1 MSTLGKAV
9 IEFSADTAKFT
20 GDVGRAAAV
29 FNRNMAAMERGI
41 ESLRTAITGVLAIG
55 GLGALAKSAID
66 AGEELNKL
74 SQKAGISVEALS
86 GLKHGARL
94 ADVDMQGLTVGLKE
108 FNKSIV
114 EAGDKGSKTGQI
126 FTALGVDLTRGPEV
140 ALKQVAQRFAEM
152 QDGSEKTTLAVN
164 LFGKAGQD
172 MIPWL
177 NQGADGL
184 ERAAQQAQALGLT
197 MSAEQA
203 QRFEQFNDN
212 MKTMGM
218 LAEVVGVNI
227 ANLVVPGINS
237 MTQNLITAAEKG
249 NLFWQVMMEGAK
261 FTAAAMAALSAKDS
275 PLDRFATFLFQ
286 QDERM
291 RSLREGANVWPGAA
305 AGASANK
312 PAGSIN
318 SAALSRA
325 LAGGST
331 STTPAK
337 DPRLTAAEIIQ
348 RQIGAANDFSRAL
361 GEEQAAVQAITEAR
375 LKDADAIKR
384 QLDPTIEL
392 AEQTEKIADLV
403 NRGMLTSEQGDAFL
417 DVLTTKLLDAQGAFD
432 TLKDKGKEDLDELK
446 RAIEGWG
453 RQFSRTMA
461 DMVIESEYSFDR
473 IRDLFRDLLK
483 EILAAQIQKRFTDQ
497 VVKAGGG
504 LLDKAIG
511 AIGTAI
517 GGWVGGGT
525 SMPPAPIPMSAA
537 AGGDVFA
544 GMPTLVGEHGP
555 ELMVPDVSGQI
566 IPNGGLGGVSIY
578 ATYNFGSNISR
589 AELRQQV
596 EQGNARLRQDIA
608 HDLASNGPL
617 RKQIKASA

>member
-29 FNRNMAAMERGI
+29 FNRNMAAMQRGI
-41 ESLRTAITGVLAIG
+41 DSLRNAVSGLLAVG
-55 GLGALAKSAID
+55 GLGAMAQAAIN
-66 AGEELNKL
+66 AGDELNKL

-86 GLKHGARL
+86 ELKHGARL

-114 EAGDKGSKTGQI
+114 EAGDKTSKSAQI
-126 FTALGVDLTRGPEV
+126 FTALGVDLTSGPEV

-152 QDGSEKTTLAVN
+152 QDGSEKTALAVY
-164 LFGKAGQD
+164 LFGKAGAD

-177 NQGADGL
+177 NLGADGL
-184 ERAAQQAQALGLT
+184 EKAAAQARALGLT
-197 MSAEQA
+197 MTGDQA

-212 MKTMGM
+212 MKTLAL
-218 LAEVVGVNI
+218 LAEVVGANI
-227 ANLVVPGINS
+227 ANMVVPAINS
-237 MTQNLITAAEKG
+237 ITQNLINAAEKG
-249 NLFWQVMMEGAK
+249 YLFQQMLIEIGKVSLAILGG
-261 FTAAAMAALSAKDS
+261 LSAKNS
-275 PLDRFATFLFQ
+275 PLDRFTQWVFDQ
-286 QDERM
+286 EERV
-291 RSLREGANVWPGAA
+291 RSLREQLAA
-305 AGASANK
+305 PLPTTTAR

-318 SAALSRA
+318 TAALSRA
-325 LAGGST
+325 LAGGNSGK
-331 STTPAK
+331 AAEK
-337 DPRLTAAEIIQ
+337 DPRLTSAEIIQ
-348 RQIGAANDFSRAL
+348 RQIEAANDFSRAL

-483 EILAAQIQKRFTDQ
+483 EILAAQIQKRFTDPIVQ
-497 VVKAGGG
+497 AGGG
-504 LLDKAIG
+504 LLDKAFG
-511 AIGTAI
+511 SLGSAFGNLF
-517 GGWVGGGT
+517 GGGT